1 MQRLAGWG
9 ANTQIYWICIVNN
22 VKALTTWSGQYF
34 IVCVC
39 LCERITMWPATM
51 GGGLK
56 DAQRSA
62 MRLHESLHR
71 FAKIKHTYTFFIHN
85 EHATCSR
92 IYTCQWRQFI
102 KFCIFQFA
110 FSKLQNGKLNPSIP
124 VCPTCYHMH
133 SANRIQNGLF
143 FCIPMNSRSIRLWLV

>member
-1 MQRLAGWG
+1 
-9 ANTQIYWICIVNN
+9 
-22 VKALTTWSGQYF
+22 
-34 IVCVC
+34 
-39 LCERITMWPATM
+39 MWPATM
-51 GGGLK
+51 GGCLK

-110 FSKLQNGKLNPSIP
+110 FSKLQNGKLYSFNPGVSNMLP
-124 VCPTCYHMH
+124 HAF
-133 SANRIQNGLF
+133 S
-143 FCIPMNSRSIRLWLV
+143 